1 MKKKKKNKIYKFIFM
16 VLFFSFLVIYC
27 AELTG
32 YYEYQNHKQAVLT
45 EEQIKQF
52 ESDVAAG
59 KEVDINEYLVKDD
72 RVYNNNLSKLSSKLS
87 NGISKVV
94 QKGVEST
101 FKFLSN
107 LVEGEKK

>member
-1 MKKKKKNKIYKFIFM
+1 MKKDKKKKIFKFVFM
-16 VLFFSFLVIYC
+16 VLFLSFVVIYC

-32 YYEYQNHKQAVLT
+32 YYEYQNYKQTALT
-45 EEQIKQF
+45 EEQIKKF

-72 RVYNNNLSKLSSKLS
+72 RVYNNNLSKLSSKIS
-87 NGISKVV
+87 NGISTVV

-107 LVEGEKK
+107 LVEGK

>member
-1 MKKKKKNKIYKFIFM
+1 MFM
-16 VLFFSFLVIYC
+16 VLFLSFLVVYC

-32 YYEYQNHKQAVLT
+32 YYEYQNHKHAVLT

-52 ESDVAAG
+52 EKDVANG
-59 KEVDINEYLVKDD
+59 KEVDINEYLVKDE
-72 RVYNNNLSKLSSKLS
+72 RVYNNNLSKISSKLS
-87 NGISKVV
+87 NGISKIV

-107 LVEGEKK
+107 IVEGE

>member
-1 MKKKKKNKIYKFIFM
+1 MKKKKKNSIYKFIFM
-16 VLFFSFLVIYC
+16 VLFLSYLVIYC
-27 AELTG
+27 AELAG
-32 YYEYQNHKQAVLT
+32 YYEYQNHKLATLT

-59 KEVDINEYLVKDD
+59 KEVDINQYLVKDD

-87 NGISKVV
+87 NGISIVV

>member
-1 MKKKKKNKIYKFIFM
+1 MRKNKRNKIYKFIFM
-16 VLFFSFLVIYC
+16 VLFLSFIVIYFS
-27 AELTG
+27 ELTG
-32 YYEYQNHKQAVLT
+32 YYEYQNHKHTVLT
-45 EEQIKQF
+45 EEQIKKF

>member
-1 MKKKKKNKIYKFIFM
+1 MRVKVIE
-16 VLFFSFLVIYC
+16 VIYRFFGSPKQ
-27 AELTG
+27 EVLKDDDIDLTV
-32 YYEYQNHKQAVLT
+32 YP
-45 EEQIKQF
+45 
-52 ESDVAAG
+52 
-59 KEVDINEYLVKDD
+59 VKDD